1 MEPNYKFYFKSEVR
15 PLLSLS
21 LHEIA
26 CFECSSGYVLP
37 LEKPDAYSLYL
48 VYDGKGIYTSSGT
61 KYHVEQNDIFAIY
74 PGSKIKCQADK
85 EDPWTLLAVTFDGIE
100 SRLLMNAA
108 GFQPQEPVRHLEEK
122 IAEAAVSI
130 CVGIHHF
137 SSQSILGGIQST
149 TSLYGLMSLLVKTAT
164 LDYTETPVGWTG
176 VIHYNKAA
184 EFILK
189 NYSRNISVDDIAAH
203 VNLSRSRLYR
213 IFMQH
218 AFVSPIQFLL
228 EYRVREGRNLL
239 EKRAGS
245 VKEIAHAVGFDD
257 PLRFSKVFKQIT
269 GYSPVNYMK
278 MLAEK
283 N

>member
-1 MEPNYKFYFKSEVR
+1 MELNYKFYFKSEVK

-21 LHEIA
+21 LQEIA
-26 CFECSSGYVLP
+26 CFECPCGYVFP
-37 LEKPDAYSLYL
+37 LEKPNAYSLYI
-48 VYDGKGIYTSSGT
+48 VYDGKGVYTSSGT
-61 KYHVEQNDIFAIY
+61 KYHVKQNDIFAIY
-74 PGSKIKCQADK
+74 PGSKIKFQADK
-85 EDPWTLLAVTFDGIE
+85 EDPCTLLTVTFDGIE
-100 SRLLMNAA
+100 ARLLMNAA

-122 IAEAAVSI
+122 VAEMAVNI
-130 CVGIHHF
+130 CIGIHKF

-176 VIHYNKAA
+176 VIHYNKAV
-184 EFILK
+184 EFILN
-189 NYSRNISVDDIAAH
+189 NYSRAISVDDIAAH

-218 AFVSPIQFLL
+218 AFISPIQFLL

-278 MLAEK
+278 MLAK
-283 N
+283 K